1 MSIVHDHP
9 GAGSAPP
16 TVTPPADLLNIG
28 DPWERARA
36 ASRVAD
42 QLHEARRAALTIRLA
57 AVRELVEGRRIP
69 ATVVGRFIGIT
80 GGRISQMLAGGR
92 TKTEPAR
99 TVEDAA

>member
-1 MSIVHDHP
+1 MSILHDRP

-16 TVTPPADLLNIG
+16 TATPPTDLLNIG

-57 AVRELVEGRRIP
+57 AVRELVEGRHIP
-69 ATVVGRFIGIT
+69 ATVVGRFIGVT
-80 GGRISQMLAGGR
+80 GGRISQMLASGR
-92 TKTEPAR
+92 TKTESAH
-99 TVEDAA
+99 TMGDAA